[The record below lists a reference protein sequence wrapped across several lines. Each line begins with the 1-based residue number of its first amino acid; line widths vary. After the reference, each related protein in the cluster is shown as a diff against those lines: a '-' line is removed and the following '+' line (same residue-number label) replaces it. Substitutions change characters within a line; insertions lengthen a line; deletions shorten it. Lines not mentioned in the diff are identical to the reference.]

1 MKNDLKNN
9 TKILGKEIVLLSL
22 YSLFTQNYNRKIKST
37 DTEPFLLKEQKMQSL
52 KTYYFKVS

>member
-9 TKILGKEIVLLSL
+9 TRILGKEIVFLSL
-22 YSLFTQNYNRKIKST
+22 YSLFTQNYNRKIKSA